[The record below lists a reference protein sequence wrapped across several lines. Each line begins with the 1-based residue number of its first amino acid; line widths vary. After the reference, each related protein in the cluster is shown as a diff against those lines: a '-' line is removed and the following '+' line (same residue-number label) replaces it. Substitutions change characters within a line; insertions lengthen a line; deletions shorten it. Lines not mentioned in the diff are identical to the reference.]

1 MLKVNEVFKS
11 IQGESTFAGLPC
23 VFIRLTGCNLRCNYC
38 DTTYAYDV
46 GKKISIDDLIN
57 EVEKKYKC
65 NLIEITGGEP
75 LLQKETLPLFDRLI
89 SKNYSVLLETNGTMS
104 LKNINPSVIK
114 IMDIKCPASG
124 FSNKTYWNNLSYL
137 SSSDQIKFVVSNRD
151 DFDWAV
157 KIIKEKCLDKLCNIL
172 FSPNYSQIKNEDLAE
187 WILLENINVRL
198 QLQIHKYIWQ
208 ESNGV

>member
-75 LLQKETLPLFDRLI
+75 LLQKDTLPLFDRLI

-187 WILLENINVRL
+187 WILLEEINVRL

-208 ESNGV
+208 ESKGV

>member
-187 WILLENINVRL
+187 WILLEEINVRL

-208 ESNGV
+208 ESKGV

>member
-75 LLQKETLPLFDRLI
+75 LLQKDTLPLFDRLI